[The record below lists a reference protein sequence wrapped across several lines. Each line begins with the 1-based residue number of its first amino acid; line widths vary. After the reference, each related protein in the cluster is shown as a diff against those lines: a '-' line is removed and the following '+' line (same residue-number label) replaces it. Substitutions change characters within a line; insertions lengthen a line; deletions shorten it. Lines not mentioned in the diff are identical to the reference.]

1 MARPERWKSS
11 EVARWEIPCFI
22 QGWHQGFIFLFL
34 MLINKM
40 KEHDVFKIFLRCR
53 GWKDFPSLDLTQA
66 VRNVTGCGSVWISR
80 SQNDLRWELVTCGRP
95 VHLVVA
101 EFSTYVLWPLT
112 IWLMV
117 ILWVIMLW
125 FHYVMGM
132 EFKDKIVL
140 YCRDVSRESL
150 QGFDNSYIMC

>member
-1 MARPERWKSS
+1 M
-11 EVARWEIPCFI
+11 
-22 QGWHQGFIFLFL
+22 
-34 MLINKM
+34 
-40 KEHDVFKIFLRCR
+40 
-53 GWKDFPSLDLTQA
+53 
-66 VRNVTGCGSVWISR
+66 
-80 SQNDLRWELVTCGRP
+80 
-95 VHLVVA
+95 VA

-117 ILWVIMLW
+117 VLWVVMLW

-132 EFKDKIVL
+132 EFKDKTVL